1 MEFPIYLSNYLYTT
15 NYLNYNHIPKM
26 ALGKFPQNGDQ
37 LSIPRKPPF
46 ADSSSHYWENIS
58 SKVCIKWMAIWI
70 IPKISSNSEK
80 KNFQKKKNQ
89 MADKQE
95 ASKTKEYTIS
105 RRTDTC
111 YLDSTSV
118 LQTFFFFYKVS
129 TSPYWA
135 IGQ

>member
-1 MEFPIYLSNYLYTT
+1 
-15 NYLNYNHIPKM
+15 M

-58 SKVCIKWMAIWI
+58 SKVCIKRMAIWI

-118 LQTFFFFYKVS
+118 LQTFFFFL
-129 TSPYWA
+129 
-135 IGQ
+135 